1 MPRPTLL
8 IGRRLVNVAGESHYQ
23 DALRQIAGEV
33 SENEPQVRHTT
44 EAILEPEPEN
54 PHDPNA
60 VVVRIDGHKVGY
72 LPRTEAVAYGPVL
85 RALADRGRAGA
96 AEAVIAGR
104 NDAGTSNLGVFLR
117 LPDPDEPQRDPDP
130 ARRW

>member
-8 IGRRLVNVAGESHYQ
+8 IRRRLVNVAGESHYQ
-23 DALRQIAGEV
+23 DALREIVGDR
-33 SENEPQVRHTT
+33 EPQVRHTT

-72 LPRTEAVAYGPVL
+72 LPRAEAVAYGPTL

-96 AEAVIAGR
+96 VEAVVAGR

-117 LPDPDEPQRDPDP
+117 LPDPDEQQRDPDP

>member
-72 LPRTEAVAYGPVL
+72 LPRAEAVAYGPML
-85 RALADRGRAGA
+85 KALTERGRAAA
-96 AEAVIAGR
+96 AEAVVAGR
-104 NDAGTSNLGVFLR
+104 TDATTSNLGVFLR
-117 LPDPDEPQRDPDP
+117 LPAPDEPPLDPEP
-130 ARRW
+130 GRRW